1 MGEGAGG
8 GGVSRISGKKQA
20 EIASAVYELLTDKLR
35 EAGADAEDLLITT
48 CAVVTGVTAGVGGGQ
63 HRLLVLGEIMNH
75 LRKTALE
82 GMAVVTEGPETMQ

>member
-1 MGEGAGG
+1 M
-8 GGVSRISGKKQA
+8 SRITGKVQA
-20 EIASAVYELLTDKLR
+20 EIASAVYELLMEKVR
-35 EAGADAEDLLITT
+35 EAGGDAEDLLIAT

-63 HRLLVLGEIMNH
+63 HRLLVLGEIMDH